1 MSDGLVM
8 PSTVVI
14 PELLSIEMHVSFSFL
29 LYIIVKATHTHTP
42 LGSRMCYRLYNLW
55 ISFWNGKGEAFQ
67 NICYKRG

>member
-29 LYIIVKATHTHTP
+29 LYIIVKATHTPPTWKSYV
-42 LGSRMCYRLYNLW
+42 L
-55 ISFWNGKGEAFQ
+55 
-67 NICYKRG
+67 